1 MGVRTSSPHHDPFV
15 DGGYV
20 SGTIII
26 TNIIINIPNLQTIE
40 GSIGKDNYD
49 QNLNYEIF
57 YENVGVLERVMQI

>member
-26 TNIIINIPNLQTIE
+26 TNIIINIPYLQTIE

-57 YENVGVLERVMQI
+57 CENVGVLERVMQI

>member
-1 MGVRTSSPHHDPFV
+1 MGVRTSSPHHDPFA

-40 GSIGKDNYD
+40 ESIGKDNND
-49 QNLNYEIF
+49 QNLNYDIF
-57 YENVGVLERVMQI
+57 HENLGVLERVMQI

>member
-1 MGVRTSSPHHDPFV
+1 MGVRTSLSHHDPFV

-26 TNIIINIPNLQTIE
+26 TNIIINIPYLQTIE